1 MSKQIQVIKSTLK
14 GNIAIVSNDLRID
27 SVSTVVSQNAG
38 CNFFGDIKGIPSLFV
53 SHSFSCGLNAGSYGG
68 RGGIGISDTKDDTL
82 ECIKN
87 AFARMTVYGNPLLPM
102 SSGSTGSPYTIQEK
116 NGFSPGA
123 ISIISDSFYL
133 GTDSKIF
140 GGYSEEYKG
149 TPASS
154 GGSVS
159 IIAKNLTLLGRVTA
173 NGQSTDKDV
182 SGEGGGG
189 RISLYKVCWWNPNN
203 TASHSYDFKDV
214 VFEAAAGKRPEI
226 SNETLRRNLSEYM
239 NFIRGEKGS
248 KIQ

>member
-1 MSKQIQVIKSTLK
+1 MIKSTLK

-68 RGGIGISDTKDDTL
+68 RGGIGISDTKDDSL

-87 AFARMTVYGNPLLPM
+87 AFARMTVYGEPLLPM

-123 ISIISDSFYL
+123 ISIISDVFYL
-133 GTDSKIF
+133 SADSKIF
-140 GGYSEEYKG
+140 GGYTEEYKG

-159 IIAKNLTLLGRVTA
+159 IIGKNITLNGRITA

-189 RISLYKVCWWNPNN
+189 RISLYKVCWWNSSNI
-203 TASHSYDFKDV
+203 ASQQYSFSTN
-214 VFEAAAGKRPEI
+214 VFEVAAGRRPEI
-226 SNETLRRNLSEYM
+226 GNEILRNDLKEYM
-239 NFIRGEKGS
+239 SFIRAESGS
-248 KIQ
+248 RFFLISNRT